1 MKNGKIFGKIN
12 IIDLLV
18 VLIVAVIAVAVAL
31 KMTGRLG
38 SARVEVGTNF
48 TYTVKAEKIEPEVYE
63 SIKGYIEAAQA
74 AGKPGDQLM
83 ANGELLPG
91 YITSVTANPRP
102 TSAAV
107 ATSNGVVAVTTGQ
120 DDTLDLVFEVQAY
133 TGNNIKTDLGT
144 QEVRVGKQHIIKTTH
159 FELPY
164 GTILTVCRLSILPP
178 AWPMR

>member
-1 MKNGKIFGKIN
+1 MKNGKVFGKIN

-18 VLIVAVIAVAVAL
+18 ILIVIVAAVAVAL
-31 KMTGRLG
+31 KMTGHFG
-38 SARVEVGTNF
+38 PARVDVGTDF
-48 TYTVKAEKIEPEVYE
+48 TYTVKAESIDPEVYE

-74 AGKPGDQLM
+74 KGKPGDQLM

-91 YITSVTANPRP
+91 YITSVTATPRP
-102 TSAAV
+102 DNAALT
-107 ATSNGVVAVTTGQ
+107 TSNGVVSVTTGQ
-120 DDTLDLVFEVQAY
+120 TGRLDLVFEVQAH

-164 GTILTVCRLSILPP
+164 GTILTCTW
-178 AWPMR
+178 AGGTGADY